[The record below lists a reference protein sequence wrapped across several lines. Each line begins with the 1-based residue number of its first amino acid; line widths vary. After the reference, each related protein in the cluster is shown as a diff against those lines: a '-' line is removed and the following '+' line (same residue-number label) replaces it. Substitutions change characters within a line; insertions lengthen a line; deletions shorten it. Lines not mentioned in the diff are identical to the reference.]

1 MDTTDTT
8 GQQYDAHHI
17 HPKQFVSCFSSFQF
31 FISSMSKR
39 AGESFASSA
48 SAKQKPVHCSGLTA
62 KKINDRTAGR
72 DRVWPAALG
81 PPEGCWKVKTEFG
94 PGRLRP
100 GPKGGGPKISRFFF
114 PLPPPFSFFFSLSGG
129 SSRVFFFSLWRSSH
143 VFFFSLWRSSRVFFS
158 PCGSLLVEFWWC
170 FGRPGP
176 SNVRV
181 FALGLSCESPR
192 RRRRSSGLHTNTPH
206 TPHTNTAHT
215 PTQHTHH
222 TPTQHTHQH
231 STRTNTPTPFGLTR
245 SGPNS
250 VKAGLPTWTI
260 TQYVHLNSKLEATPS
275 GR

>member
-100 GPKGGGPKISRFFF
+100 GPKGGEPKISRFFF
-114 PLPPPFSFFFSLSGG
+114 PLPPPFSFFFSLSGDLL
-129 SSRVFFFSLWRSSH
+129 VFFFSLSGGLLMS
-143 VFFFSLWRSSRVFFS
+143 FFSLS
-158 PCGSLLVEFWWC
+158 GGLLVSFFLPLGVFSWN
-170 FGRPGP
+170 FGDVLVGRDPQMCALSPSGYRVKAPGGGGGHLDYIP
-176 SNVRV
+176 TH
-181 FALGLSCESPR
+181 
-192 RRRRSSGLHTNTPH
+192 HTH
-206 TPHTNTAHT
+206 
-215 PTQHTHH
+215 HTHH

-231 STRTNTPTPFGLTR
+231 STRTNTPTPLGLTR